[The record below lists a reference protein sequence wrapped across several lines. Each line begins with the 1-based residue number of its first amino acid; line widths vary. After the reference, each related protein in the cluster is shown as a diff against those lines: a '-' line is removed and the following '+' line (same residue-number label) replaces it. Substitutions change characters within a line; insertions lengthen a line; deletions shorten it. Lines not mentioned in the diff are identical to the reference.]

1 LQQNISS
8 YLSQKKN
15 ERKTKSPIGGMNLT
29 VSAAMELIS
38 LENMMSASASTVN
51 SALGKHG
58 EGTTAQGILKN
69 DILNNIKRP
78 DNLTGLSENDSVK
91 VSKSGAYKRR

>member
-1 LQQNISS
+1 
-8 YLSQKKN
+8 
-15 ERKTKSPIGGMNLT
+15 MNLT

-58 EGTTAQGILKN
+58 EGTTAQGVVLIVLMSSRYVMPPPQKQVYCQQ
-69 DILNNIKRP
+69 IF
-78 DNLTGLSENDSVK
+78 
-91 VSKSGAYKRR
+91 

>member
-1 LQQNISS
+1 MLIFYSTWNC
-8 YLSQKKN
+8 
-15 ERKTKSPIGGMNLT
+15 KSCT
-29 VSAAMELIS
+29 
-38 LENMMSASASTVN
+38 ASASTVN

-91 VSKSGAYKRR
+91 VSKSGAYKRRSPASAMLNPLPQQFYDTIYCRS